1 MACNMH
7 STCTTCHAQHVHVH
21 VHVPYHACFAL
32 LQATGR
38 GMIARKKT
46 SRMLWRR
53 TGSVSRLSAS
63 IKALQVQGLPSTP
76 ASVTRDAATNDVED
90 KVEQV

>member
-1 MACNMH
+1 MSSSQYKH
-7 STCTTCHAQHVHVH
+7 H
-21 VHVPYHACFAL
+21 FAL

-38 GMIARKKT
+38 GMMARKKT
-46 SRMLWRR
+46 TRMLWRR

-63 IKALQVQGLPSTP
+63 IKALQLQGIPSTS
-76 ASVTRDAATNDVED
+76 ASPQSRGGAGAKSVED